1 MSNKE
6 NKRYLPVGSASSLLS
21 PKLSLFLP
29 SLSWIIKLKLCHS
42 ASSLP
47 FYQKLKLSTFLCC
60 AADLLCF
67 ESSVK
72 DRALRFH
79 FFRWREWIFLVF
91 FFPHIF
97 LLFPFSRLF
106 FLLFFL
112 RFCWNCNF
120 QSGKKKRDRGKL
132 RVGIYWLEK
141 RVRWKRIDHA
151 RDQKTKSFI
160 FQESKRQLAERSE
173 AKNVKRSFASK

>member
-120 QSGKKKRDRGKL
+120 QSGKKKTRSWEIACGNLLIRET
-132 RVGIYWLEK
+132 RALEANRSRARSK
-141 RVRWKRIDHA
+141 NQEFYFSRIETSTGWA
-151 RDQKTKSFI
+151 
-160 FQESKRQLAERSE
+160 
-173 AKNVKRSFASK
+173 KRS